1 MWRKDVTHLQ
11 DDVIQFVSTNPLELN
26 GIEMAMVF
34 YHKFAWIHPF
44 FDGNGRTVGLAM
56 NL

>member
-26 GIEMAMVF
+26 GIEMATVF